1 MGDARIHFGINC
13 ASFSCPPLLNEAF
26 TAQKVD
32 TQLDV
37 LARRFVNDSKRN
49 TITANSIE
57 ISEIFNWFAKDF
69 KTNGSVIDF
78 LNKYSDVQIAAKAK
92 KRYKDY
98 DWSLNK

>member
-1 MGDARIHFGINC
+1 MLVSILESIVL
-13 ASFSCPPLLNEAF
+13 FSCPPLLNEAF